1 MDTDFIKHLSEDFT
15 QDFRFSFEG
24 VDDPA
29 QYLKDEL
36 GVSIEDVSGTVTLG
50 RDQIRGMEGSPGDW
64 GFQSFLEMALLPSD
78 FGKRVI
84 EIQVI
89 KGRALADGVVVDE
102 LVAVNGKERDISFA
116 GGEGSSDLTDLGSLS
131 GMPTLTR
138 LSLFYCQELRD
149 ISGLSALRE
158 LRELC
163 LHQTHNVEDLAP
175 IAHLNK
181 LELLDLD
188 HAQVNL
194 DSGAR
199 NLDFLQEAPNLR
211 WLNLT
216 GNIWL
221 RDLRGLEA
229 LPHLEELY
237 LGITGFPKEVDFKPI
252 QRLRSLRRLQLGG
265 AEFESL
271 DFLKGLEH
279 LEWLEFDLPTSRLT
293 DLSALSELG
302 SLQEVHFDFDLEAN
316 PRDIDVS
323 PLAQC
328 PALRLVGLSQD
339 PIEAI
344 AGVDVL
350 RERGD
355 IEIVTSTED

>member
-1 MDTDFIKHLSEDFT
+1 MDTDFIKHLPEDFT

-29 QYLKDEL
+29 QYLKEKL
-36 GVSIEDVSGTVTLG
+36 GVSLEDVSGTVTLG
-50 RDQIRGMEGSPGDW
+50 RDQILGMHHFPS
-64 GFQSFLEMALLPSD
+64 ALLPSD
-78 FGKRVI
+78 LGEAVIDVRVSTKLEKAKEI
-84 EIQVI
+84 E
-89 KGRALADGVVVDE
+89 VV
-102 LVAVNGKERDISFA
+102 LISVNGQERYVKFPMADESF
-116 GGEGSSDLTDLGSLS
+116 EGPTDLDCLS
-131 GMPTLTR
+131 GMP
-138 LSLFYCQELRD
+138 SLIHLDMWYYQPVKD
-149 ISGLSALRE
+149 ISGLSELLE
-158 LRELC
+158 LRHLDLC
-163 LHQTHNVEDLAP
+163 QAPQVRDLGP
-175 IAHLNK
+175 ISNLTK
-181 LELLDLD
+181 LEELDLD
-188 HAQVNL
+188 HAFTGEGTHDL
-194 DSGAR
+194 SFLKGAK
-199 NLDFLQEAPNLR
+199 NLR
-211 WLNLT
+211 WLVLI
-216 GNIWL
+216 GAGHWL

-237 LGITGFPKEVDFKPI
+237 LGNTVFPKEVDLTPI
-252 QRLRSLRRLQLGG
+252 QGLQRLRRLQLGA